1 MNRCVLSLVFGLLV
15 FPAHAFADTIDCTV
29 PAQIPYND
37 VPFAWAGQINSEEDL
52 SLAFVQVELF
62 GEQDDPMTSL
72 PEQTEGS
79 PLELASA
86 PGQAKIWAWQVSLG
100 VVQEGNTQRPTLE
113 FDQDGR
119 TYPVRFTLFRSE
131 TDATVLCSKV
141 SKLVFERYDP
151 PPFDD
156 ERTRCTHT
164 HTPHAPIPMT
174 LLVLCLVG
182 LCHRRI
188 TS

>member
-1 MNRCVLSLVFGLLV
+1 MNRCALSLVLGLLIL
-15 FPAHAFADTIDCTV
+15 PTHAFANTIDCEV
-29 PAQIPYND
+29 PDKILYND

-52 SLAFVQVELF
+52 SQAFVQVDLF
-62 GEQDDPMTSL
+62 GETDNPMTSL
-72 PEQTEGS
+72 PEQTVGS
-79 PLELASA
+79 TLELASA
-86 PGQAKIWAWQVSLG
+86 PNQAKIWAWQVSLG
-100 VVQEGNTQRPTLE
+100 VVQEGNTQRTTLE
-113 FDQDGR
+113 FDKDGR
-119 TYPVRFTLFRSE
+119 TYPVTFTLFKSE
-131 TDATVLCSKV
+131 TDATILCSV
-141 SKLVFERYDP
+141 RTDLVFERYNP